1 MMKMKFL
8 QTLRAKSYN
17 KDRALLIITIPCQAL
32 LLSSVSLILSITLS
46 SPLFFKTKLEMKHT
60 LFTNATL
67 SYCYEDWGPDHGR
80 LLYTSAC
87 IILQYLL
94 PSVTVGIAYTRYA
107 DIVGIAYTRYVDI
120 VEITYTRYVVIVGI
134 AYTRY
139 ANIVGISYTR
149 YAVIV
154 GIAYTRYADIV

>member
-1 MMKMKFL
+1 MALLVVSKNIFKASMKMKFIKICRV
-8 QTLRAKSYN
+8 QSYN
-17 KDRALLIITIPCQAL
+17 KEGALMIIIECQAL
-32 LLSSVSLILSITLS
+32 LLSSVSLVLSITLS

-120 VEITYTRYVVIVGI
+120 V
-134 AYTRY
+134 
-139 ANIVGISYTR
+139 
-149 YAVIV
+149 
-154 GIAYTRYADIV
+154 GIAYTRYADIVGIAYTRYV